1 MKISNQESTLLPFV
15 WAYLSYCKKSF
26 HACWVFIKNP
36 YYMKFLNFFWLHVA
50 CLIFQWKFCCIYA
63 RNYGG
68 VVGNLIIG
76 LWKKTIFRLFFDKL
90 LLFCS
95 LIGVY
100 RHTLICPCTS
110 SIFHKHYTRLVFRI
124 KNDFRCK
131 YNFS

>member
-36 YYMKFLNFFWLHVA
+36 YYMKFLKLFLIACCVSNFSMKILLHL
-50 CLIFQWKFCCIYA
+50 CKKLCRRRRQSHH
-63 RNYGG
+63 RST
-68 VVGNLIIG
+68 
-76 LWKKTIFRLFFDKL
+76 KKTIFRLFFDKL
-90 LLFCS
+90 LLFRS
-95 LIGVY
+95 LIRVY